1 MNLDSRIYQKQ
12 IRKVIAAVST
22 IGESRVTMF
31 NNSDS
36 EKFEIG
42 LMFGLADVNAELVNR
57 GRMSMGQLFQLTMRH
72 LDFKDDQ
79 CRLVAGLVDQ
89 FTEDNAAGVS
99 SFAPGKGI
107 EIIGKEFADPTKGS
121 EKLSDEDSL
130 I

>member
-36 EKFEIG
+36 EKFEFG
-42 LMFGLADVNAELVNR
+42 LMFGLADVNAELVKR

-72 LDFKDDQ
+72 LNFKDDQ
-79 CRLVAGLVDQ
+79 
-89 FTEDNAAGVS
+89 
-99 SFAPGKGI
+99 
-107 EIIGKEFADPTKGS
+107 
-121 EKLSDEDSL
+121 
-130 I
+130 